1 MYDYSGSR
9 EEFSKDDHLS
19 DEQILEIVDAIHRM
33 VKSNDLDEQR
43 EAVFLCGKM
52 WVTGHSI
59 RNIDDEKKSYNNENT
74 KKLLGE
80 IAGGKF
86 ENFTIKNIQYAKHVL
101 FDCLQSYILK
111 LISETASSYVKSVD
125 SEERRRNTE
134 TMMNE

>member
-59 RNIDDEKKSYNNENT
+59 RNMDDEKKSYNNENT
-74 KKLLGE
+74 KSFLAKSPE
-80 IAGGKF
+80 
-86 ENFTIKNIQYAKHVL
+86 ENSKILPSKIFSM
-101 FDCLQSYILK
+101 QSTFFSTVYRV
-111 LISETASSYVKSVD
+111 IS
-125 SEERRRNTE
+125 
-134 TMMNE
+134 